1 MTGGTL
7 RAIITPVSTGTSS
20 SHGVM
25 LKRELSDEAKVA
37 MSCELLVEQ
46 KKPPTAK
53 IMSAMVIDG
62 TVVISI

>member
-1 MTGGTL
+1 M
-7 RAIITPVSTGTSS
+7 
-20 SHGVM
+20 
-25 LKRELSDEAKVA
+25 KREPSDEAKVA